1 MTQRTIKKL
10 LYEQFSRIGK
20 GVSSPQRLELLDL
33 LCQGEMTV
41 ETLAEQSGLT
51 VKNTSAHLRVLRE
64 ARLVET
70 RKRAQY
76 VYYRLADDE
85 VCSFFLALR
94 RLAEKRLA
102 EVREVAREY
111 FGGAERT
118 TPVDR
123 ERLLARVRSGE
134 VTVLDVRPKS
144 EFRAGHIPGARSV
157 PLDELRL
164 TLRSIPMD
172 QEIVAYCRGPYCV
185 LSLEAVA
192 LLQAEGFSA
201 VRLEDGVADWKAAG
215 FPIERERRTAS

>member
-1 MTQRTIKKL
+1 MTQRAMKNA
-10 LYEQFSRIGK
+10 LYEQFARIGK

-33 LCQGEMTV
+33 LCQGEKTV
-41 ETLAEQSGLT
+41 ESLAEQSGLT

-70 RKRAQY
+70 RKQAQY
-76 VYYRLADDE
+76 VHYRLADDE

-94 RLAEKRLA
+94 GLAEKRLA

-111 FGGAERT
+111 FGGAERM

-123 ERLLARVRSGE
+123 QRLVDRVTSGE
-134 VTVLDVRPKS
+134 VTVLDVRPED
-144 EFRAGHIPGARSV
+144 EFLAGHIPGARSV
-157 PLDELRL
+157 PLDELRH

-185 LSLEAVA
+185 LSIEAVA
-192 LLQAEGFSA
+192 LLQAEGFTA
-201 VRLEDGVADWKAAG
+201 VRLEDGVADWRAAG
-215 FPIERERRTAS
+215 FPIQGGKGSDS